1 MEKKTLKKV
10 EEETKVTIKEDE
22 IEKIITIIVMVLI
35 VFLSNSS
42 YANDNQTIIEQQEEF
57 KIQDFIK
64 NAEKFTGE
72 FFEDIDIN
80 EILNDAI
87 KGEVDN
93 STLLKKILNIL
104 GKEVTTNIKSLV
116 SILAI
121 ILIHS
126 ILKSISE
133 SLENNNISKLIY
145 YVQYILIVTVIMSNF
160 TDIIKLVQDTTGN
173 LIGFMNALVPLLIT
187 LMMYTGS
194 ITTSSVVEPIIL
206 FMINFIGNIIQNL
219 IIPFVLVL
227 TSLVIISKISDKVHI
242 DKLSKFFKSGIVWF
256 LGIVLTV
263 FVGVVSLEG
272 TLSSSVDGITAK
284 TTKAVVSSAIPVV
297 GKILGDAVDTVLGCG
312 IVLKNAVGLVGVVIV
327 IGICIMPI
335 LKLFV
340 LSVSYK
346 LLSTVVQPIADEK
359 IIDLL
364 EQIGDIFKI
373 FLGILCAISFMLI
386 IGTTLVL
393 KISNGTMMYR

>member
-1 MEKKTLKKV
+1 MK
-10 EEETKVTIKEDE
+10 IGKENFFI

-256 LGIVLTV
+256 LGIILTV

>member
-1 MEKKTLKKV
+1 MK
-10 EEETKVTIKEDE
+10 IGKENFFI

-80 EILNDAI
+80 KILNDAI

-160 TDIIKLVQDTTGN
+160 TDIIKLVQDTTEN

>member
-1 MEKKTLKKV
+1 MKIEK
-10 EEETKVTIKEDE
+10 ENFFI

-64 NAEKFTGE
+64 SAEKFTGE

-227 TSLVIISKISDKVHI
+227 TSLMIISKISDKVHI

-284 TTKAVVSSAIPVV
+284 TTKAVVSSVIPVV

>member
-1 MEKKTLKKV
+1 MK
-10 EEETKVTIKEDE
+10 IGKENFFI

-42 YANDNQTIIEQQEEF
+42 YANDNQTITEQQEEF

-256 LGIVLTV
+256 LGVVLTV

-393 KISNGTMMYR
+393 KISNSTMMYR

>member
-1 MEKKTLKKV
+1 MK
-10 EEETKVTIKEDE
+10 IGKENFFI

-93 STLLKKILNIL
+93 STLFKKILNIL

>member
-1 MEKKTLKKV
+1 M
-10 EEETKVTIKEDE
+10 
-22 IEKIITIIVMVLI
+22 
-35 VFLSNSS
+35 
-42 YANDNQTIIEQQEEF
+42 
-57 KIQDFIK
+57 
-64 NAEKFTGE
+64 
-72 FFEDIDIN
+72 
-80 EILNDAI
+80 
-87 KGEVDN
+87 
-93 STLLKKILNIL
+93 
-104 GKEVTTNIKSLV
+104 
-116 SILAI
+116 
-121 ILIHS
+121 
-126 ILKSISE
+126 
-133 SLENNNISKLIY
+133 
-145 YVQYILIVTVIMSNF
+145 IMSNF

>member
-1 MEKKTLKKV
+1 MKIEK
-10 EEETKVTIKEDE
+10 ENFFI

-64 NAEKFTGE
+64 NAEMFTGE

>member
-1 MEKKTLKKV
+1 MK
-10 EEETKVTIKEDE
+10 IGKENFFI

-80 EILNDAI
+80 EILSDAI

-256 LGIVLTV
+256 LGVVLTV

>member
-1 MEKKTLKKV
+1 MK
-10 EEETKVTIKEDE
+10 IGKENFFI

-72 FFEDIDIN
+72 FFENIDIN

-87 KGEVDN
+87 NGEVDN

-121 ILIHS
+121 IFIHS

>member
-1 MEKKTLKKV
+1 MKIEK
-10 EEETKVTIKEDE
+10 ENFFI

-64 NAEKFTGE
+64 SAEKFTGE

>member
-1 MEKKTLKKV
+1 MK
-10 EEETKVTIKEDE
+10 IGKENFFI

-64 NAEKFTGE
+64 NAEKFTGK

>member
-1 MEKKTLKKV
+1 MKIEK
-10 EEETKVTIKEDE
+10 ENFFI

-42 YANDNQTIIEQQEEF
+42 YANDNQTITEQQEEF

-256 LGIVLTV
+256 LGVVLTV

-284 TTKAVVSSAIPVV
+284 TTKAVVSSEIPVV

>member
-1 MEKKTLKKV
+1 MKIEK
-10 EEETKVTIKEDE
+10 ENFFI

-64 NAEKFTGE
+64 SAEKFTGE

-263 FVGVVSLEG
+263 FVGIVSLEG

>member
-1 MEKKTLKKV
+1 MKIEK
-10 EEETKVTIKEDE
+10 ENFFI

-87 KGEVDN
+87 NGEVDN

-194 ITTSSVVEPIIL
+194 ITTSSVVEPIII

>member
-1 MEKKTLKKV
+1 
-10 EEETKVTIKEDE
+10 
-22 IEKIITIIVMVLI
+22 
-35 VFLSNSS
+35 
-42 YANDNQTIIEQQEEF
+42 
-57 KIQDFIK
+57 
-64 NAEKFTGE
+64 
-72 FFEDIDIN
+72 
-80 EILNDAI
+80 
-87 KGEVDN
+87 
-93 STLLKKILNIL
+93 
-104 GKEVTTNIKSLV
+104 
-116 SILAI
+116 
-121 ILIHS
+121 
-126 ILKSISE
+126 
-133 SLENNNISKLIY
+133 
-145 YVQYILIVTVIMSNF
+145 
-160 TDIIKLVQDTTGN
+160 
-173 LIGFMNALVPLLIT
+173 
-187 LMMYTGS
+187 MMYTGS

-256 LGIVLTV
+256 LGVVLTV

>member
-1 MEKKTLKKV
+1 MK
-10 EEETKVTIKEDE
+10 IGKENFFI

-173 LIGFMNALVPLLIT
+173 LIGFMNTLVPLLIT

-256 LGIVLTV
+256 LGVVLTV

-346 LLSTVVQPIADEK
+346 LLSTVVQPIANEK

>member
-1 MEKKTLKKV
+1 MK
-10 EEETKVTIKEDE
+10 IGKENFFI

-126 ILKSISE
+126 IFKSISE

>member
-1 MEKKTLKKV
+1 MK
-10 EEETKVTIKEDE
+10 IGKENFFI

-72 FFEDIDIN
+72 VFEDIDIN

-256 LGIVLTV
+256 LGVVLTV

>member
-1 MEKKTLKKV
+1 MK
-10 EEETKVTIKEDE
+10 IGKENFFI
-22 IEKIITIIVMVLI
+22 IEKIITIIVIILI

-42 YANDNQTIIEQQEEF
+42 YANDNHTITEQQEEF

-72 FFEDIDIN
+72 FFDDIDIN

-173 LIGFMNALVPLLIT
+173 LIGFMNTLVPLLIT

-393 KISNGTMMYR
+393 KISNGTMMNR

>member
-1 MEKKTLKKV
+1 MKIEK
-10 EEETKVTIKEDE
+10 ENFFI

-42 YANDNQTIIEQQEEF
+42 YANDNQTITEQQEEF

-227 TSLVIISKISDKVHI
+227 TSLVIISKISDKVNI

>member
-1 MEKKTLKKV
+1 MK
-10 EEETKVTIKEDE
+10 IGKENFFI

-57 KIQDFIK
+57 KIQDIIK

-133 SLENNNISKLIY
+133 SLENNNIS
-145 YVQYILIVTVIMSNF
+145 N
-160 TDIIKLVQDTTGN
+160 
-173 LIGFMNALVPLLIT
+173 
-187 LMMYTGS
+187 
-194 ITTSSVVEPIIL
+194 
-206 FMINFIGNIIQNL
+206 
-219 IIPFVLVL
+219 
-227 TSLVIISKISDKVHI
+227 
-242 DKLSKFFKSGIVWF
+242 
-256 LGIVLTV
+256 
-263 FVGVVSLEG
+263 
-272 TLSSSVDGITAK
+272 
-284 TTKAVVSSAIPVV
+284 
-297 GKILGDAVDTVLGCG
+297 
-312 IVLKNAVGLVGVVIV
+312 
-327 IGICIMPI
+327 
-335 LKLFV
+335 
-340 LSVSYK
+340 
-346 LLSTVVQPIADEK
+346 
-359 IIDLL
+359 
-364 EQIGDIFKI
+364 
-373 FLGILCAISFMLI
+373 
-386 IGTTLVL
+386 
-393 KISNGTMMYR
+393 

>member
-1 MEKKTLKKV
+1 MK
-10 EEETKVTIKEDE
+10 IGKENFFI

-80 EILNDAI
+80 EILNGAI

-242 DKLSKFFKSGIVWF
+242 YKLSKFFKSGIVWF

-263 FVGVVSLEG
+263 FVGIVSLEG

-393 KISNGTMMYR
+393 KISNGTMI

>member
-1 MEKKTLKKV
+1 MKIEK
-10 EEETKVTIKEDE
+10 ENSFI

>member
-1 MEKKTLKKV
+1 MK
-10 EEETKVTIKEDE
+10 IGKENFFI

-42 YANDNQTIIEQQEEF
+42 YANDNQTIIEQQKEF

>member
-1 MEKKTLKKV
+1 
-10 EEETKVTIKEDE
+10 
-22 IEKIITIIVMVLI
+22 
-35 VFLSNSS
+35 
-42 YANDNQTIIEQQEEF
+42 
-57 KIQDFIK
+57 
-64 NAEKFTGE
+64 
-72 FFEDIDIN
+72 
-80 EILNDAI
+80 
-87 KGEVDN
+87 
-93 STLLKKILNIL
+93 
-104 GKEVTTNIKSLV
+104 
-116 SILAI
+116 
-121 ILIHS
+121 
-126 ILKSISE
+126 
-133 SLENNNISKLIY
+133 
-145 YVQYILIVTVIMSNF
+145 MSNF

-256 LGIVLTV
+256 LGVVLTV

-373 FLGILCAISFMLI
+373 FLGILCAISVMLI

>member
-1 MEKKTLKKV
+1 
-10 EEETKVTIKEDE
+10 
-22 IEKIITIIVMVLI
+22 
-35 VFLSNSS
+35 
-42 YANDNQTIIEQQEEF
+42 
-57 KIQDFIK
+57 
-64 NAEKFTGE
+64 
-72 FFEDIDIN
+72 
-80 EILNDAI
+80 
-87 KGEVDN
+87 
-93 STLLKKILNIL
+93 
-104 GKEVTTNIKSLV
+104 
-116 SILAI
+116 
-121 ILIHS
+121 
-126 ILKSISE
+126 
-133 SLENNNISKLIY
+133 
-145 YVQYILIVTVIMSNF
+145 
-160 TDIIKLVQDTTGN
+160 
-173 LIGFMNALVPLLIT
+173 
-187 LMMYTGS
+187 
-194 ITTSSVVEPIIL
+194 
-206 FMINFIGNIIQNL
+206 MINFIGNIIQNL

-263 FVGVVSLEG
+263 FVGIVSLEG

>member
-1 MEKKTLKKV
+1 MKIEK
-10 EEETKVTIKEDE
+10 ENFFI

-64 NAEKFTGE
+64 NAEEFTGE

>member
-1 MEKKTLKKV
+1 MK
-10 EEETKVTIKEDE
+10 IGKENFFI

-160 TDIIKLVQDTTGN
+160 TDIIKLVQDTTEN

-194 ITTSSVVEPIIL
+194 ITTSSAVEPIIL